1 MLYDIIIIGSGI
13 SGLYAAYNIK
23 KHSPD
28 TTFLILEKHKKQ
40 WIGGRA
46 NNETFYGTEIATGA
60 GIGRKKDIALRKL
73 LRELNPESD
82 IQEFKSIASYS
93 KYVHPIDIKRALV
106 HLREEYKKQKSP
118 SITFEQ
124 FAKPILGETEY
135 NRFLIT
141 SGYTDYEKA
150 GTHETL
156 YDYGMEDNAGVL
168 SAFSVHWNKMVL
180 KIASKIGESHFKF
193 STEAHSIYKADSG
206 FLVEVEHGRK
216 YMCKKVIVATTIS
229 GIRSL
234 FPKMPIYKEIE
245 GQPFLRVYGKLA
257 KASIPIMKEYVKGLV
272 CVTGPLQQ
280 LISIDPENGV
290 YMIAYNDNKNA
301 LKLGRPPDSQKEAVD
316 DSTDPEGRS
325 MSFVGRMKNRTQN
338 TLENRVFY
346 CNLIERSLGIPP
358 GRIYLIGIRSYYWQ
372 IGTHYYKPLDYAKYK
387 DRDAFIDEAQ
397 HPVDGILVVGE
408 VVSKHQGW
416 VEGTLESVDK
426 AVTKRWV
433 TDIRNRT

>member
-1 MLYDIIIIGSGI
+1 
-13 SGLYAAYNIK
+13 
-23 KHSPD
+23 
-28 TTFLILEKHKKQ
+28 
-40 WIGGRA
+40 
-46 NNETFYGTEIATGA
+46 
-60 GIGRKKDIALRKL
+60 
-73 LRELNPESD
+73 
-82 IQEFKSIASYS
+82 
-93 KYVHPIDIKRALV
+93 V

-168 SAFSVHWNKMVL
+168 SAFSVHWNKMV
-180 KIASKIGESHFKF
+180 KDIASKIGESHFKF
-193 STEAHSIYKADSG
+193 STEVHSIYKADSG
-206 FLVEVEHGRK
+206 FSVEVEHGRK

-257 KASIPIMKEYVKGLV
+257 KASIPIMKEYVKGVV
-272 CVTGPLQQ
+272 CVTGPLQK

-301 LKLGRPPDSQKEAVD
+301 L
-316 DSTDPEGRS
+316 
-325 MSFVGRMKNRTQN
+325 RMKNRIQN

-372 IGTHYYKPLDYAKYK
+372 IGTHYYKPLDDAKYK
-387 DRDAFIDEAQ
+387 DRDAFIEEAQ

-416 VEGTLESVDK
+416 VEGTLESVNSV
-426 AVTKRWV
+426 VTKRWI